1 MTSAERRYAFFLGG
15 RDLEMVEIASLLACR
30 QQDGDHRI
38 AAIHDLS
45 LSWGAKASDHGEA
58 IWVAHREGQVPVL
71 VELIEDM
78 PLPNISISIDH
89 HGDRSGEPSALA
101 QVFTLLDLPSSA
113 WTRRLALVDA
123 NDRGHIEAMR
133 AIGASIEE
141 MVAIRADD
149 RHAQGIS
156 RDEEE
161 SGQAAIA
168 NIRPELSGTLLV
180 AHLSH
185 DRTATVCDPL
195 ALSGETRDLLIF
207 CRQSTQFFG
216 SGERITRLDNA
227 FPGGW
232 RGGQLPL
239 RGYWGISQRLT
250 WDAVIAC
257 ID

>member
-1 MTSAERRYAFFLGG
+1 MDDRYAFFLGG

-30 QQDGDHRI
+30 QREGDLRI
-38 AAIHDLS
+38 AAVHDLS
-45 LSWGAKASDHGEA
+45 LSWGAKASDHGDT
-58 IWVAHREGQVPVL
+58 IWAAHRQGQVPVL
-71 VELIEDM
+71 IELIEDM
-78 PLPNISISIDH
+78 PLPDVFISIDH

-101 QVFTLLDLPSSA
+101 QIFDLLELPSSK

-141 MVAIRADD
+141 MEAIRADD
-149 RHAQGIS
+149 RRAQGIS
-156 RDEEE
+156 QDEEE
-161 SGQAAIA
+161 SGRATIA
-168 NIRPELSGTLLV
+168 NIHPDLSGTLLV
-180 AHLSH
+180 AHLPH
-185 DRTATVCDPL
+185 DRTATICDPL

-207 CRQSTQFFG
+207 CPLSTQFFG
-216 SGERITRLDNA
+216 SGERISRLDRT

-239 RGYWGISQRLT
+239 RGYWGIGRRLAQG
-250 WDAVIAC
+250 AVIPI